1 MDKNRQELLVA
12 ARSMKNVW
20 DLAVQILE
28 EQLEAPDPDQPS
40 CVDPKP
46 SRGPGCRADYI
57 PGPVVASQEGAIPR
71 ETEVANADLEAE
83 PVEITFPRPKKQ
95 RKQRSDKGIKRGERK
110 KVNRDHAAGD
120 PWEDPR
126 VPGCPLTPPESA
138 LPNYITQEQLYDQWR
153 NLRQE
158 ITDNDVA
165 GIFKAIG
172 VQTITAVTPAAQL
185 VAAIQW
191 AEKLKA

>member
-95 RKQRSDKGIKRGERK
+95 RKQRSDKGKPRK
-110 KVNRDHAAGD
+110 
-120 PWEDPR
+120 PR
-126 VPGCPLTPPESA
+126 AVAEETGIPGCVG
-138 LPNYITQEQLYDQWR
+138 QEQLYDCWR
-153 NLRQE
+153 NLRQD
-158 ITDNDVA
+158 ISDQDVA
-165 GIFKAIG
+165 GIFKAVG

-191 AEKLKA
+191 AEKIKA